1 VKHVKSHTMDTD
13 QLRILLTYAE
23 QALNDSTQQSI
34 AFGVLKA
41 VIQRKLEL
49 EELPN
54 VMLRLSHLAIH
65 SEAGP
70 VRAQCK
76 QVVLQYLIDYPLKKK
91 ILPYLESCLA
101 QLEYEKEMGRLSA
114 IEFLISVFKEF
125 PKNLL
130 SQQSKLFFV
139 TMSPRLVNETSTSC
153 VKAVAA
159 GLRILIQRL
168 NTKTNNVLFE
178 VND

>member
-1 VKHVKSHTMDTD
+1 MIDTD

-23 QALNDSTQQSI
+23 QALNDPTQQSI

-41 VIQRKLEL
+41 VIKRKLTL
-49 EELPN
+49 KELPDI
-54 VMLRLSHLAIH
+54 MLPVPRLAIT

-76 QVVLQYLIDYPLKKK
+76 QVVLQYMIDYPLGNK
-91 ILPYLESCLA
+91 IQRYLEFFLA
-101 QLEYEKEMGRLSA
+101 QLEYEKEIGRLSA

-130 SQQSKLFFV
+130 SQQSTLFLV
-139 TMSPRLVNETSTSC
+139 TMSPRLTNETSTSC
-153 VKAVAA
+153 LKALAA